1 MKAKLVVTE
10 EERRFLESLVKIAH
24 IKAENNFD
32 DLDSLWELAMGILH
46 SKENEIDISDFI
58 Y

>member
-1 MKAKLVVTE
+1 MKTKLIVTE

-24 IKAENNFD
+24 IKAETNFD
-32 DLDSLWELAMGILH
+32 DLDSLWELSMDIIH
-46 SKENEIDISDFI
+46 SKDNEIDISDFI